1 MINLFFALFQKLN
14 LLINASQFMT
24 SLVIPFSFV
33 LWNLESVERKGK
45 NQQKFEYFESEN
57 NFLDEIKSILHSF

>member
-14 LLINASQFMT
+14 LLINGSQFMT
-24 SLVIPFSFV
+24 SLVTPFSFV